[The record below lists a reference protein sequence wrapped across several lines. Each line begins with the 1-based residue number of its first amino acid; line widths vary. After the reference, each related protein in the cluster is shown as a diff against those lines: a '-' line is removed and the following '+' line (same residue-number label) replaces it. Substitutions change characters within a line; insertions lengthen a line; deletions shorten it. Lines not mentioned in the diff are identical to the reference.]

1 MSRIADCIGK
11 YQNTFEEDWICNISW
26 SENPD
31 SDLPMHI
38 AKIMEYSAFCFRTLS
53 ISMLSGEYVNN
64 KQSVRQELNDFI
76 CLINEHEYISEG
88 TDYEKLLSEN
98 FSALD
103 RSIVKCL
110 ELYSYLICVYDNK
123 YEGESISS
131 FFISHEDIYTSSM
144 IGQLRYFAEFVQPIC
159 KIEYNLSYQ
168 DSLISDLFYMSKSL
182 SKVNDIPDDIKII
195 LIDKV
200 SFLLFKLQHV
210 KDNKTIV
217 YYDSIRIEIRNEDF
231 NSEKLDEL
239 KNKFNHLFNE
249 DELNN
254 FISNNFS
261 SLEYR
266 LNNTPERI
274 SISDMIT
281 LTKCYQKLSG
291 REDKIQK
298 VIDLFQTIPV
308 GTSRYDIYSYNVLKN
323 YLHNSLFSEELKDDS
338 IELEDFFSDYNYIL
352 SIQRET
358 DIRNFHPHLKALE
371 YIKRKISEAI
381 DSENFSSY
389 DDLFDQF
396 SQIIKILKKSIDWCS
411 RRAFYAFQLSY
422 NDSLITYDSGISVFY
437 PSSFSRPL
445 RYDKLRE
452 QLSEFERDYDIFCA
466 QKKLII
472 ERKNISTIKLE
483 VETAK
488 KMIVETKKDSVKIL
502 GAFTTVVTFLFGS
515 IDVFAKT
522 KDFKETLL
530 ASLGLG
536 MVLYLFCTIIY
547 YFSASEEDYE
557 QRSVRFHLIFWGMVL
572 ALLIIIIFFFSLR

>member
-452 QLSEFERDYDIFCA
+452 QLSEFERDYDIF
-466 QKKLII
+466 L
-472 ERKNISTIKLE
+472 R
-483 VETAK
+483 
-488 KMIVETKKDSVKIL
+488 TKKIDNRKEEYINNKIRSGNCKKNDS
-502 GAFTTVVTFLFGS
+502 
-515 IDVFAKT
+515 
-522 KDFKETLL
+522 
-530 ASLGLG
+530 
-536 MVLYLFCTIIY
+536 
-547 YFSASEEDYE
+547 
-557 QRSVRFHLIFWGMVL
+557 
-572 ALLIIIIFFFSLR
+572 

>member
-1 MSRIADCIGK
+1 MSSIADCINE

-31 SDLPMHI
+31 SDLPIYI
-38 AKIMEYSAFCFRTLS
+38 AKIMGYSAFCFRKLS
-53 ISMLSGEYVNN
+53 ISMLSGEYVND
-64 KQSVRQELNDFI
+64 KQSIRRELNEFI
-76 CLINEHEYISEG
+76 RFINDHEYISEG
-88 TDYEKLLSEN
+88 TNYEKLLSEN
-98 FSALD
+98 FNSLD
-103 RSIVKCL
+103 RSIIKCL
-110 ELYSYLICVYDNK
+110 ELYSYLICVYENK

-144 IGQLRYFAEFVQPIC
+144 IGQLRFFAEFVQPIC

-182 SKVNDIPDDIKII
+182 SGANDIPDDIKTI

-210 KDNKTIV
+210 KDNRTIV

-231 NSEKLDEL
+231 NSEKLEEL

-254 FISNNFS
+254 FISSNFS

-266 LNNTPERI
+266 LNNDSGNI
-274 SISDMIT
+274 SVSDMIT

-291 REDKIQK
+291 RKDKIQK
-298 VIDLFQTIPV
+298 VIDLFQTTPV

-323 YLHNSLFSEELKDDS
+323 YFYNSLFSEELKGDS
-338 IELEDFFSDYNYIL
+338 IELEDFYNAYHYIL

-358 DIRNFHPHLKALE
+358 DIKNFHPHLKALE
-371 YIKRKISEAI
+371 YIKQRITEVI
-381 DSENFSSY
+381 DSEDFSSY

-396 SQIIKILKKSIDWCS
+396 ANILKIFKNSIDWCS

-422 NDSLITYDSGISVFY
+422 DDSLITYDSGISVFY

-452 QLSEFERDYDIFCA
+452 RLSEFERDYDIFFA
-466 QKKLII
+466 QKALIT
-472 ERKNISTIKLE
+472 ERRNISQIKSE
-483 VETAK
+483 VDNAK
-488 KMIVETKKDSVKIL
+488 KMIADAKNDSVKIL
-502 GAFTTVVTFLFGS
+502 GVFTTIVTFLFGS

-536 MVLYLFCTIIY
+536 MVLYLFTTIIY
-547 YFSASEEDYE
+547 YFVASEEDYKNKPI
-557 QRSVRFHLIFWGMVL
+557 RFHLVFWVMVL
-572 ALLIIIIFFFSLR
+572 AMLVIVIFYVNLK

>member
-1 MSRIADCIGK
+1 MSSIADCISE
-11 YQNTFEEDWICNISW
+11 YRNTFEEDWICNISW
-26 SENPD
+26 SEDPN
-31 SDLPMHI
+31 SDLPIYI
-38 AKIMEYSAFCFRTLS
+38 AKIMGYSAFCFRKLS
-53 ISMLSGEYVNN
+53 ISMLSGEYVND
-64 KQSVRQELNDFI
+64 KLSIRRELNEFI
-76 CLINEHEYISEG
+76 SLINNHEYISEG
-88 TDYEKLLSEN
+88 TDYEILLSGN
-98 FSALD
+98 FSNLD

-144 IGQLRYFAEFVQPIC
+144 IGQLKYFAEFVQPIC

-168 DSLISDLFYMSKSL
+168 DSLISDLFYMSKFL
-182 SKVNDIPDDIKII
+182 SRVNDIPDDIKTI

-217 YYDSIRIEIRNEDF
+217 YYDSIRIEIKNEDF

-239 KNKFNHLFNE
+239 KKKFNHLFNE

-266 LNNTPERI
+266 LNNAPESI

-291 REDKIQK
+291 RKDKIQK
-298 VIDLFQTIPV
+298 VIDLFQTMPV
-308 GTSRYDIYSYNVLKN
+308 GTSRYDTYSYNVLKN
-323 YLHNSLFSEELKDDS
+323 YLYNSLFSEKLKDES
-338 IELEDFFSDYNYIL
+338 IELEDFFSDYHYLL

-371 YIKRKISEAI
+371 YIKRKISEVI
-381 DSENFSSY
+381 DSENFSSL
-389 DDLFDQF
+389 DNLFDQF
-396 SQIIKILKKSIDWCS
+396 AQSLIILKKSIDWCS

-445 RYDKLRE
+445 RYDKLKE
-452 QLSEFERDYDIFCA
+452 QLSEFERDYNIFCA
-466 QKKLII
+466 QKQLIT
-472 ERKNISTIKLE
+472 ERNNISTIKSELE
-483 VETAK
+483 NAK
-488 KMIVETKKDSVKIL
+488 KMIVETKKDSIKIL
-502 GAFTTVVTFLFGS
+502 GAFTTIVTFLFGS
-515 IDVFAKT
+515 IDVFAKA

-547 YFSASEEDYE
+547 YFVASEEDYK
-557 QRSVRFHLIFWGMVL
+557 QRPFRSHFIFWGMVL
-572 ALLIIIIFFFSLR
+572 ALLIIVIFFFNLK

>member
-1 MSRIADCIGK
+1 MSSIADCINEYRNK
-11 YQNTFEEDWICNISW
+11 FEEDWICNISW

-31 SDLPMHI
+31 GDLPIHI
-38 AKIMEYSAFCFRTLS
+38 AKIMEYSAFCFRILS
-53 ISMLSGEYVNN
+53 ISMLSGEYVND
-64 KQSVRQELNDFI
+64 KQSVRKELNEFI
-76 CLINEHEYISEG
+76 SLITNHEYISEG
-88 TDYEKLLSEN
+88 TAYEKLLSEN
-98 FSALD
+98 FNNLD

-144 IGQLRYFAEFVQPIC
+144 IGQLKYFAEFVQPIC

-182 SKVNDIPDDIKII
+182 SGTNDIPGDIKTI

-210 KDNKTIV
+210 KDNRTIV
-217 YYDSIRIEIRNEDF
+217 YYDSIRIEIKNEDF
-231 NSEKLDEL
+231 NSEKLEEL

-266 LNNTPERI
+266 LNNDSRNI
-274 SISDMIT
+274 SVSDMIT

-291 REDKIQK
+291 REEKIQK
-298 VIDLFQTIPV
+298 VIDLFQTTPV

-323 YLHNSLFSEELKDDS
+323 YFYNSLFSEELKGDS
-338 IELEDFFSDYNYIL
+338 IELEDFFNDYHYIL
-352 SIQRET
+352 SIQKET
-358 DIRNFHPHLKALE
+358 DIKNFHPHLKALE
-371 YIKRKISEAI
+371 YIKQRISEVI
-381 DSENFSSY
+381 DSEDFSSY
-389 DDLFDQF
+389 DNLFNQF
-396 SQIIKILKKSIDWCS
+396 AQVLRIFKNSIDWCS

-422 NDSLITYDSGISVFY
+422 NDSLITYDSGIPVFY

-466 QKKLII
+466 QKELIT
-472 ERKNISTIKLE
+472 ERINISQIKSD
-483 VETAK
+483 VENAK

-547 YFSASEEDYE
+547 YFVASEEDYKK
-557 QRSVRFHLIFWGMVL
+557 RPARFHLMFWGMVG
-572 ALLIIIIFFFSLR
+572 ALLVIIYFYSNLK

>member
-323 YLHNSLFSEELKDDS
+323 YLHNSLFSEELK
-338 IELEDFFSDYNYIL
+338 
-352 SIQRET
+352 
-358 DIRNFHPHLKALE
+358 P
-371 YIKRKISEAI
+371 
-381 DSENFSSY
+381 
-389 DDLFDQF
+389 
-396 SQIIKILKKSIDWCS
+396 
-411 RRAFYAFQLSY
+411 
-422 NDSLITYDSGISVFY
+422 
-437 PSSFSRPL
+437 
-445 RYDKLRE
+445 
-452 QLSEFERDYDIFCA
+452 
-466 QKKLII
+466 
-472 ERKNISTIKLE
+472 
-483 VETAK
+483 
-488 KMIVETKKDSVKIL
+488 
-502 GAFTTVVTFLFGS
+502 
-515 IDVFAKT
+515 
-522 KDFKETLL
+522 
-530 ASLGLG
+530 
-536 MVLYLFCTIIY
+536 
-547 YFSASEEDYE
+547 
-557 QRSVRFHLIFWGMVL
+557 
-572 ALLIIIIFFFSLR
+572 